1 MVALGKY
8 QDREQQMSRPRNET
22 QGIDIGTVER
32 GGAVQI
38 RVLCSEGCAN
48 TPPTVELVK
57 NVAQDINIPVDIEIV
72 MVGTQ
77 EQARK
82 LRFLGSPTVQIEGF
96 DIEPSARDS
105 LAFGFT

>member
-1 MVALGKY
+1 MP
-8 QDREQQMSRPRNET
+8 DTTE
-22 QGIDIGTVER
+22 II

-38 RVLCSEGCAN
+38 RILGSEGCAN

-57 NVAQDINIPVDIEIV
+57 CVVEDLGILVNIETV

-77 EQARK
+77 EQAQE
-82 LRFLGSPTVQIEGF
+82 LRFLGSPTVQIDGI

-105 LAFGFT
+105 VAFGLT